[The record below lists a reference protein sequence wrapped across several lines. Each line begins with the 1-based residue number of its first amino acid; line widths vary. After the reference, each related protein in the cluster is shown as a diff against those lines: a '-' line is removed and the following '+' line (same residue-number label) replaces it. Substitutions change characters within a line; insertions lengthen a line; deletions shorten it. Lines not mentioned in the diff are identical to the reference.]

1 MSDQEFKFLGNSIE
15 TISIRY
21 GIFLVA
27 WAATISWISQSESA
41 TSWIPAILGFP
52 IFISGWLSRIKPAR
66 KKLYMHISALF
77 GLLACLGGLGFL
89 IDLISESGPF
99 HNPYAGTSKL
109 ILLLSGGLFCF
120 LCVMSF
126 RFARMKKKNDPIL

>member
-21 GIFLVA
+21 GIFLVG
-27 WAATISWISQSESA
+27 WAAIISWISQSQSV

-52 IFISGWLSRIKPAR
+52 IFISGWLTRIRPAK
-66 KKLYMHISALF
+66 KKLYMHIAALF
-77 GLLACLGGLGFL
+77 GLLAFLGGLGFL

-99 HNPYAGTSKL
+99 YNPYAGISKL
-109 ILLLSGGLFCF
+109 ILLLSGGFF
-120 LCVMSF
+120 GFICVMSF
-126 RFARMKKKNDPIL
+126 RFARMKKKNASLP